1 MSIQTVANPFDTI
14 VVPDAIP
21 GEAAPGGLPSMAFF
35 FDQKI
40 SVDERFARRDEI
52 FAALGLTC
60 YGQDQRGRNLWR
72 SARTRNRFCDIG
84 RGQDGYGGTGRI
96 YDWIVRETEQDEFVL
111 DIYDR
116 GLNLSQPQSPAT
128 KIAEGLTNR
137 WVDNDG
143 VVHQGA
149 FRAWGQANAAA
160 YRWLLD
166 YCQQQA
172 EAYAASPAG
181 EAQRA
186 KIAAHQ
192 ATLAPA
198 GDPID
203 AARLR
208 ANTLRGR
215 IALVV
220 KEGKQAPDEATRRR
234 LLTDYA
240 GLKAAYEAADADYRR
255 LLAGDAP
262 CTDDDATV
270 F

>member
-1 MSIQTVANPFDTI
+1 MSIQTVANPFDAI

-21 GEAAPGGLPSMAFF
+21 GEAARRALPDMSFF
-35 FDQKI
+35 FDN
-40 SVDERFARRDEI
+40 SLDYDERLARRDDI
-52 FAALGLTC
+52 FRKLGHRSRT
-60 YGQDQRGRNLWR
+60 DNTGRTVWE
-72 SARTRNRFCDIG
+72 SPRTRNRFCDIG
-84 RGQDGYGGTGRI
+84 NSRLDYSGDGAI
-96 YDWIVRETEQDEFVL
+96 YEYIIREIAQGEFVI
-111 DIYDR
+111 DFYHR
-116 GLNLSQPQSPAT
+116 GHNISLPIAPEH
-128 KIAEGLTNR
+128 KIGERVMNR
-137 WVDNDG
+137 WIDDDG
-143 VVHQGA
+143 VVHQGV
-149 FRAWGQANAAA
+149 FRDWRQASDAAKE
-160 YRWLLD
+160 WLLV
-166 YCQQQA
+166 YCKAKA

-198 GDPID
+198 GDPVD

-262 CTDDDATV
+262 CTDDATV